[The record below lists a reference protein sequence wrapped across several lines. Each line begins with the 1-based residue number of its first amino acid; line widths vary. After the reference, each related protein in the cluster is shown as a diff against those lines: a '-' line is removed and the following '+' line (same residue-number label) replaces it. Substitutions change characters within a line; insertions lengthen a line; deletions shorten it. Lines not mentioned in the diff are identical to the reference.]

1 MTLVSLEETPK
12 GGASREIH
20 LCPGCW
26 RAESEKRRVEREAK
40 YPEDSFQLPVVGF
53 SHWQPAQEQT

>member
-26 RAESEKRRVEREAK
+26 RAESERRKAEREAK
-40 YPEDSFQLPVVGF
+40 YPEDSCELPVVSGQF
-53 SHWQPAQEQT
+53 